1 MGNALT
7 LARHRTLA
15 AVSLLLALLGT
26 MVVATGTSGAQE
38 DPGAESDQVR
48 DRQALVAVDVDVLTA
63 EGDTVVA
70 AIGDLDDA
78 VEAQKHMLSDADLA
92 NAAAQADLNVAEA
105 ALADTQARLTEITT
119 QADAIVIDA
128 FMNPPSDS
136 ALDALTAE
144 SLEDATVK
152 QAFLNMQADANAE
165 LLGQYEAL
173 LDQLEVEKAA
183 REEAADAAAAAQ
195 AEAEAAYEDVQAT
208 VGEEARFA
216 VEVQRR
222 LDHRLAE
229 ADALQETDPALAEQI
244 RAREA
249 QIAEALNALDEE
261 VLAERARARAAELAE
276 EADANRNISG
286 IKPVPGG
293 VVEVACPAGGVIE
306 IAGDIAP
313 QVQRLLGDAADAG
326 ISMCGYGYRDPADQ
340 IRVRRENCG
349 TSNYA
354 IYQAP
359 SSACSPPTARPGQ
372 SMHEQGLAIDF
383 SVGGRTISS
392 TSAAYRW
399 LKANASNYGLYNLP
413 GEAWHWSVDGN

>member
-1 MGNALT
+1 LT

-38 DPGAESDQVR
+38 DPAAESDQVR

-70 AIGDLDDA
+70 ALGDLDDA
-78 VEAQKHMLSDADLA
+78 VEAQKHMLSEADLA
-92 NAAAQADLNVAEA
+92 NAAAQADLNVADA
-105 ALADTQARLTEITT
+105 ALADTQARFTEITT

-128 FMNPPSDS
+128 FMNPPTDT

-173 LDQLEVEKAA
+173 LDELAVEKAA
-183 REEAADAAAAAQ
+183 REEAADAAAATQ

-229 ADALQETDPALAEQI
+229 ADALQATDPALAEQI

-249 QIAEALNALDEE
+249 QVAEALNALDEE

-276 EADANRNISG
+276 EADANRNLSG

-293 VVEVACPAGGVIE
+293 VAEVACPSGGVIQV
-306 IAGDIAP
+306 AGDIAP

-326 ISMCGYGYRDPADQ
+326 ISMCGNGYRDPAEQ

-383 SVGGRTISS
+383 TVGGRTLSS

-399 LKANASNYGLYNLP
+399 MKANAANYGLYNLA
-413 GEAWHWSVDGN
+413 GEPWHWSVDGN

>member
-1 MGNALT
+1 MGNSLT

-38 DPGAESDQVR
+38 DPAAESDQVR

-63 EGDTVVA
+63 EGDTVIA

-78 VEAQKHMLSDADLA
+78 VEAQKQMLSEADLR
-92 NAAAQADLNVAEA
+92 NTAAQADLATAEA

-119 QADAIVIDA
+119 QADAIVVDA

-152 QAFLNMQADANAE
+152 QAFLDMQADANAD

-173 LDQLEVEKAA
+173 LDQLEVEKAG
-183 REEAADAAAAAQ
+183 REEAADAAEAAQ
-195 AEAEAAYEDVQAT
+195 AEAEAAYEDVQSS

-229 ADALQETDPALAEQI
+229 ADALEATDPALAEQI

-249 QIAEALNALDEE
+249 QVAEALNALDEE

-276 EADANRNISG
+276 EADANRNITG

-293 VVEVACPAGGVIE
+293 VVEVACPGGGSIQV
-306 IAGDIAP
+306 AGDIAP
-313 QVQRLLGDAADAG
+313 QIQRLLSDAADAG
-326 ISMCGYGYRDPADQ
+326 IVMCGNGYRDPAEQ

-359 SSACSPPTARPGQ
+359 SSYCSPPTARPGQ

-383 SVGGRTISS
+383 TVGGRTLSS
-392 TSAAYRW
+392 SSAAYRW
-399 LKANASNYGLYNLP
+399 MKANASNYGMYNLA
-413 GEAWHWSVDGN
+413 GEPWHFSVDGN

>member
-15 AVSLLLALLGT
+15 AVSLLLAMVGT
-26 MVVATGTSGAQE
+26 LVVATGTSGAQE
-38 DPGAESDQVR
+38 DPAAESDQVR

-78 VEAQKHMLSDADLA
+78 VQAQKHMLSEADLA
-92 NAAAQADLNVAEA
+92 NAAAQANLSTAEA
-105 ALADTQARLTEITT
+105 ALTDTKARLAEITT
-119 QADAIVIDA
+119 QADLIVVDA

-152 QAFLNMQADANAE
+152 QAFLNMQADASAE

-173 LDQLEVEKAA
+173 LDQLEAEKAA
-183 REEAADAAAAAQ
+183 RQEAADAAEAAQ
-195 AEAEAAYEDVQAT
+195 ADAEAAYEDVQSA
-208 VGEEARFA
+208 VGQEAQFA
-216 VEVQRR
+216 FEVQRR
-222 LDHRLAE
+222 LDHRLSE
-229 ADALQETDPALAEQI
+229 ADALQATDPALAEQI

-249 QIAEALNALDEE
+249 EIAAALNELDEE

-276 EADANRNISG
+276 QAAGNRNISG

-293 VVEVACPAGGVIE
+293 VVEVSCPTGGVIE
-306 IAGDIAP
+306 VAGDIAP
-313 QVQRLLGDAADAG
+313 QVQRLLGDAADDG
-326 ISMCGYGYRDPADQ
+326 IVMCGTGYRDPADQ
-340 IRVRRENCG
+340 IRVRRQNCG
-349 TSNYA
+349 TSYYA

-359 SSACSPPTARPGQ
+359 SSACSPPTARPGE

-383 SVGGRTISS
+383 TVGGRTLSS
-392 TSAAYRW
+392 TSSAYRW
-399 LKANASNYGLYNLP
+399 MKANSSNYGLYNLA
-413 GEAWHWSVDGN
+413 GEPWHFSVNGD

>member
-1 MGNALT
+1 M
-7 LARHRTLA
+7 LA
-15 AVSLLLALLGT
+15 AVSLLLALVGT
-26 MVVATGTSGAQE
+26 MVFATGTSGAQE
-38 DPGAESDQVR
+38 DPASESDQVR
-48 DRQALVAVDVDVLTA
+48 DRQSLVAVDVDVLTA

-70 AIGDLDDA
+70 ALGDLDDA
-78 VEAQKHMLSDADLA
+78 VEAQKHMLSEADLA
-92 NAAAQADLNVAEA
+92 NAAAQADLNVADA
-105 ALADTQARLTEITT
+105 ALADTQARFTEITT

-128 FMNPPSDS
+128 FMNPPTDT

-173 LDQLEVEKAA
+173 LDELAVEKAA
-183 REEAADAAAAAQ
+183 REEAADAAAATQ

-229 ADALQETDPALAEQI
+229 ADALQATDPALAEQI

-249 QIAEALNALDEE
+249 QVAEALNALDEE

-276 EADANRNISG
+276 EADANRNLSG

-293 VVEVACPAGGVIE
+293 VAEVACPSGGVIQV
-306 IAGDIAP
+306 AGDIAP

-326 ISMCGYGYRDPADQ
+326 ISMCGNGYRDPAEQ